1 MPAERQE
8 TVARREFGKWIIEN
22 VDACFKI
29 AVDFGYAV
37 DRMEDI
43 VLVTGCHLAR
53 SWVNIAFS
61 ESRGGAEVSFRVQV
75 SGNSSVHF
83 DERDVRGRG
92 LKLGPTGENLP
103 LNQCI
108 FVRGFRVA
116 RFLNI
121 WPRLRAAGSAS
132 DTGQPEPEPDRRLE
146 LSSYDGNIN
155 ATCHGT
161 HIALK
166 HEPRGSSRFFNDIAG
181 LHTDS
186 RISHIR
192 RLWHHI
198 R

>member
-1 MPAERQE
+1 LPAERQE

-29 AVDFGYAV
+29 AVDLGYAV

-92 LKLGPTGENLP
+92 LKLGPTGE
-103 LNQCI
+103 
-108 FVRGFRVA
+108 VGFLTH
-116 RFLNI
+116 FYL
-121 WPRLRAAGSAS
+121 RLEK
-132 DTGQPEPEPDRRLE
+132 TMCLTPHVPEPTPKPMYLR
-146 LSSYDGNIN
+146 
-155 ATCHGT
+155 
-161 HIALK
+161 
-166 HEPRGSSRFFNDIAG
+166 SRFPCRPLLEHLATAACRSFRFRYG
-181 LHTDS
+181 PT
-186 RISHIR
+186 
-192 RLWHHI
+192 
-198 R
+198 